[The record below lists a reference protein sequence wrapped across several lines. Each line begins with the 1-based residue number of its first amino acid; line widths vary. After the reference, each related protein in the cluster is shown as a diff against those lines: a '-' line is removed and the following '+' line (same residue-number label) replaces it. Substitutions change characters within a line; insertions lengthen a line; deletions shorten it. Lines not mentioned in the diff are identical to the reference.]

1 MLTEVE
7 GIVISETNYQET
19 SKIINILTAGG
30 IVSAIVKGAKSLK
43 SPLRVPTMNLSY
55 SRFWLYY
62 KENKLSTIKEADII
76 NDFKNIKNDIILISY
91 MSYLCDL
98 SKQVFKQNSNPKI
111 YNLLISS
118 LLKINDGLD
127 PGIITNIYETKMLD
141 YLGVGLV
148 FDSCCLCGSK
158 TDIITISANE
168 GGYIC
173 KKCYTNQIIYN
184 SKTLKMLRMYY
195 LVDINTISKLE
206 ISAEVKNNIDY
217 FLKTYYDRYTGL
229 YLKSKKFL
237 EKIKG

>member
-19 SKIINILTAGG
+19 SKIINILTASG

-55 SRFWLYY
+55 SKFWLYY

-148 FDSCCLCGSK
+148 FDSCCLCRSK
-158 TDIITISANE
+158 TDIITISADE

>member
-55 SRFWLYY
+55 SKFWLYY

-111 YNLLISS
+111 YDLLISS

-158 TDIITISANE
+158 TDIITISSDE

>member
-62 KENKLSTIKEADII
+62 KENKLNTIKEADII

-111 YNLLISS
+111 YDLLISS

-158 TDIITISANE
+158 TGIITISADE

>member
-62 KENKLSTIKEADII
+62 KENKLSTIKEA
-76 NDFKNIKNDIILISY
+76 DIILISY